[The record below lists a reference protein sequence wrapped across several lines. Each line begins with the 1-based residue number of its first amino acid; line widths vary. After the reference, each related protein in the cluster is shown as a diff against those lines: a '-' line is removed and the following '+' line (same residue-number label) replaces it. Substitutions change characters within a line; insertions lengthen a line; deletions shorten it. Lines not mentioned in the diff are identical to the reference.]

1 MSRARSVSQNI
12 KFRIMERDNYTCVY
26 CGEKCIENELN
37 IDHIVPYSK
46 GGVSDINNL
55 ATSCISCNREKYNN
69 RHEREAE
76 ILELVKLR
84 NKELAYFTNKDVLER
99 NKVDPIP
106 NRYHVRKGW
115 KVRRLVYNE
124 VKDRELIVKVA
135 TQYMT
140 TYDKRLYLETISKG
154 EFYRLS
160 GVRQSC
166 IKTFCELELNMIGL
180 TFSDFL
186 KDDKLR
192 YFSKLHFRELSFKC
206 PLVESVPD
214 GDYWSTPYQLCLL
227 KGFGVFEDT
236 KEVHVN
242 LDMREADKFLNLIID
257 NCME

>member
-55 ATSCISCNREKYNN
+55 ATSCVSCNREKYNN
-69 RHEREAE
+69 RHEREVE

-84 NKELAYFTNKDVLER
+84 NKELAYLTNKDVLER
-99 NKVDPIP
+99 NKVDLIP

-124 VKDRELIVKVA
+124 VKDKELIAKVA

-140 TYDKRLYLETISKG
+140 KYDKRLYLETISKG
-154 EFYRLS
+154 EFYKLS

-166 IKTFCELELNMIGL
+166 SKTFNESELSAIGL
-180 TFSDFL
+180 TFSDFV
-186 KDDKLR
+186 KDEKLR
-192 YFSKLHFRELSFKC
+192 YFSKLQFREMSFKC
-206 PLVESVPD
+206 PLVESVPED
-214 GDYWSTPYQLCLL
+214 GCWSTQYQLCLL
-227 KGFGVFEDT
+227 KGFGIFEDT
-236 KEVHVN
+236 REVYIQ
-242 LDMREADKFLNLIID
+242 LDMREADKFFKSIID
-257 NCME
+257 ACLG